1 MQVDAVMLIKCKQ
14 IIHFC
19 SCEEDIAMRLQTRRD
34 EERMRHEEFMHEME
48 LMYGRVQEQP
58 MLFERYYAPR
68 SFSAL
73 DAIESMEKSP
83 RKTRKKSVKKYHY
96 NSPTRSRK
104 VSINDNAETYHGD
117 VAEYLNSIN
126 IDDKISDSEVSL
138 DRGKF

>member
-1 MQVDAVMLIKCKQ
+1 
-14 IIHFC
+14 
-19 SCEEDIAMRLQTRRD
+19 MRLQTRRD

-48 LMYGRVQEQP
+48 LMYGRVHDQP

-73 DAIESMEKSP
+73 DAIESIQKSP
-83 RKTRKKSVKKYHY
+83 RKSRKKSLKKYY
-96 NSPTRSRK
+96 TSPNRSRK
-104 VSINDNAETYHGD
+104 VSINNNAEYHAD

-126 IDDKISDSEVSL
+126 IDDKISDSEVSI